1 MSKNKFSSLVD
12 GRLSRLTVSPELH
25 SRLLESAL
33 KGENEPMKK
42 KPTFVLV
49 LAAVLALG
57 TLTAFALTKGFGM
70 FDILSDGVNPAMTA
84 MKTGG
89 EKMIKTNLATHSFKH
104 CDVTI
109 SEALYDGRYLRITY
123 TVRDRSIKTPL
134 YDTPTN
140 VDMINGFTQDYPEDF
155 PDAPPKKP
163 EYAEAQKTFLEHVQQ
178 DGIWWT
184 TTDWCTVN
192 GQDINPLG
200 ATAVS
205 TTENPGETMTYVQF
219 DMREA
224 EPADEYT
231 VLVPIAGR
239 NTPKDMAFTIPGKN
253 IDTIHKIALPEEK
266 KVGNYSIR
274 IDDFTLTPI
283 GIYVKATLTIDAGVD
298 VKECVRIGNEWLV
311 NAKLTDEKGETAL
324 KQYDGSAGLMT
335 NYKFDV
341 QTINGQPEGVDT
353 IVDPTQPVEAVVNAE
368 YLPLDTYPEVFR
380 FGLSDTES
388 ILIPNKDKQ

>member
-12 GRLSRLTVSPELH
+12 GRLSRLTVSSELH
-25 SRLLESAL
+25 SRLLASAR

-42 KPTFVLV
+42 KPTFVLA
-49 LAAVLALG
+49 LAAVLVLG
-57 TLTAFALTKGFGM
+57 TLTAFALTRGFGM

-89 EKMIKTNLATHSFKH
+89 EQMMKTNLATHSFKH

-163 EYAEAQKTFLEHVQQ
+163 EYAQAQKTFLEHVRQ

-184 TTDWCTVN
+184 TTDWCVVN

-200 ATAVS
+200 PTAVF

-219 DMREA
+219 NMREA
-224 EPADEYT
+224 EPADEYK
-231 VLVPIAGR
+231 VLVPILGR
-239 NTPKDMAFTIPGKN
+239 DTPEDMTFTIPGKN
-253 IDTIHKIALPEEK
+253 LEGIRKLPLPEPK
-266 KVGNYSIR
+266 KVGNYEIR

-283 GIYVKATLTIDAGVD
+283 AVYVKATLTIDAGVD
-298 VKECVRIGNEWLV
+298 IKECLRISNSWFV
-311 NAKLTDEKGETAL
+311 DSKLTDEKGQTPL
-324 KQYDGSAGLMT
+324 KWYDGSGGLIK
-335 NYKFDV
+335 NYQFDV
-341 QTINGQPEGVDT
+341 KEINGQPEGIDT
-353 IVDPTQPVEAVVNAE
+353 IIDPTKPVEAVIDIE
-368 YLPLDTYPEVFR
+368 YLPMDAYPDVFR
-380 FGLSDTES
+380 LGISETEF
-388 ILIPNKDKQ
+388 ILISNRDN